1 MPDHPEDSLFETVLA
16 STVHDM
22 KNSLGL
28 LLARLEDITLQLER
42 EHSLNSPVSAL
53 RYEAGRINTLLM
65 QLLSLYKLER
75 DQLVV
80 SPVEVDV
87 IEFVEDC
94 IAAHAAVASQSGIA
108 LEQDCD
114 EELLGFFDP
123 DLVGIAINNILGN
136 SIRYSRSRV
145 LLAVRPGD
153 EGLEFTIADDGEGY
167 PQEMIENQGQ
177 YARRINSS
185 SGSTGL
191 GLFFSDTVA
200 QLHRRGERTGRI
212 SLDNGEPLGGG
223 CFRLILP

>member
-1 MPDHPEDSLFETVLA
+1 MPEDSLFETVLA

-65 QLLSLYKLER
+65 QLLSLYKLDR
-75 DQLVV
+75 NQLTVH
-80 SPVEVDV
+80 PVEVDL

-94 IAAHAAVASQSGIA
+94 IAAHAAVAEQSGIA

-145 LLAVRPGD
+145 LLAVRPSD
-153 EGLEFTIADDGEGY
+153 DGLEFTVADDGEGY
-167 PQEMIENQGQ
+167 PQAMIENQGQ
-177 YARRINSS
+177 YARRIDSS

-200 QLHRRGERTGRI
+200 RLHRRGGRDGRI

-223 CFRLILP
+223 RFRLSLP